1 MRTRIA
7 AGLLLVLAGA
17 PFVPARAVTV
27 PDGTEVTVRL
37 LEAVSSETAQ
47 VEDAVLFEA
56 VDDVVVDGVTVIAR
70 GARGK
75 GTVLFAEKRKSF
87 GRKGK
92 LDFSI
97 DVVEAVTGY
106 NVRLR
111 ATRELRG
118 RDMYG
123 VAGVVTILTGPF
135 GFFVKGKNI
144 VVPAGTEYTIYID
157 GERSVEA
164 TG

>member
-7 AGLLLVLAGA
+7 IGLLFALAGVALA
-17 PFVPARAVTV
+17 PAQAVTV

-37 LEAVSSETAQ
+37 LETVSSETAQ

-56 VDDVVVDGVTVIAR
+56 ADDVVINGVKVIAS

-75 GTVLFAEKRKSF
+75 GTVLFAQKRKSF

-92 LDFSI
+92 LDFTI
-97 DVVEAVTGY
+97 DVVEAVSGD

-118 RDMYG
+118 QDKFG

-135 GFFVKGKNI
+135 GFFVKGKDV
-144 VVPAGTEYTIYID
+144 VVPAGTEYTIFID
-157 GERSVEA
+157 GERSVDA